1 MTQRRAVIVDVVR
14 SPFGRARENG
24 ALASLHPVNLY
35 AHVIE
40 QLVARSGIDPALIE
54 DVITG
59 CVIQVAEQSGNI
71 GRQAVLAAGLPESVP
86 AVTLD
91 RKCGSAQQALDFAA
105 QGVIA
110 GAYDVVIAGGVEMMS
125 LVPMRVNRMGKDNEG
140 SRFHARYPDGLVRQ
154 GISAE
159 LIAARW
165 GLDRETQDR
174 FALRSHQLAAADV
187 DGTARDIAPIEVVD
201 AAGNTR
207 SVAQD
212 EGIRPDSSL
221 EKLGGL
227 KAAFENADMAAR
239 FPEIR
244 WSVTAGNASQVTD
257 GASAMLV
264 MEEGVA
270 ARLGLTPRAAITHFA
285 LAGDDPVMMLTAIIP
300 ATRKLLARAGLT
312 LADIGAYEVNE
323 AFASV
328 PLAWQQELD
337 ADPERL
343 NVFGGAIALG
353 HPVGASGGRLVANLL
368 RALEARG
375 ERYGLVTMCE
385 SGGMA
390 NATLVERLA

>member
-1 MTQRRAVIVDVVR
+1 MSMRRAVIVDVLR

-35 AHVIE
+35 ASVLE
-40 QLVARSGIDPALIE
+40 ALVQRTGIDPALIE

-71 GRQAVLAAGLPESVP
+71 GRQAVLAAGLPESIP

-91 RKCGSAQQALDFAA
+91 RKCGSAQQAMDFAA

-165 GLDRETQDR
+165 GLSRAAQDA
-174 FALRSHQLAAADV
+174 FSLRSHQRAAADSGVVRDIVPLEV
-187 DGTARDIAPIEVVD
+187 DGAEGCKRVD
-201 AAGNTR
+201 K
-207 SVAQD
+207 D
-212 EGIRPDSSL
+212 EGVRGDSTL
-221 EKLGGL
+221 EKLASL
-227 KAAFENADMAAR
+227 KPAFEDAAMAAR
-239 FPEIR
+239 YPEIQ
-244 WSVTAGNASQVTD
+244 WSVTAGSASQVTD
-257 GASAMLV
+257 GASAMLI
-264 MEEGVA
+264 MEEQLA
-270 ARLGLTPRAAITHFA
+270 HSLGLKPRAAISHFA
-285 LAGDDPVMMLTAIIP
+285 VMGDDPLMMLTAIIP
-300 ATRKLLARAGLT
+300 ATRKLLKRAGVGID
-312 LADIGAYEVNE
+312 AIAAYEVNE

-328 PLAWQQELD
+328 PLAWEKDLG
-337 ADPERL
+337 ADPDRL

-368 RALEARG
+368 RALEKNKA
-375 ERYGLVTMCE
+375 RYGLVTMCE

-390 NATLVERLA
+390 NATLLERL

>member
-1 MTQRRAVIVDVVR
+1 MNMRRAVIVDVVR

-35 AHVIE
+35 ASVLDA
-40 QLVARSGIDPALIE
+40 LVHRTGIDPALIE

-59 CVIQVAEQSGNI
+59 CVIQVAEQAGNI
-71 GRQAVLAAGLPESVP
+71 GRQAVLAAGLPESIP

-91 RKCGSAQQALDFAA
+91 RKCGSAQQAMDFAA

-140 SRFHARYPDGLVRQ
+140 SRFHARYPDGMIRQ

-165 GLDRETQDR
+165 GISRAAQDA
-174 FALRSHQLAAADV
+174 FSLRSHQLAAADSGV
-187 DGTARDIAPIEVVD
+187 VRDIVPLEVD
-201 AAGNTR
+201 SAAGRTR
-207 SVAQD
+207 VTKD
-212 EGIRPDSSL
+212 EGVRADSTL
-221 EKLGGL
+221 EKLASL
-227 KAAFENADMAAR
+227 KPAFEDAAMAAR
-239 FPEIR
+239 YPEIP

-257 GASAMLV
+257 GASAMLI
-264 MEEGVA
+264 MEEQLA
-270 ARLGLTPRAAITHFA
+270 HSLGLHPRAAITHFA
-285 LAGDDPVMMLTAIIP
+285 VMGDDPLMMLTAIIP
-300 ATRKLLARAGLT
+300 ATRKLLKRVGVGIEA
-312 LADIGAYEVNE
+312 IGAYEVNE
-323 AFASV
+323 AFACV
-328 PLAWQQELD
+328 PLAWEKDLG
-337 ADPERL
+337 ADPSKL

-368 RALEARG
+368 RALEANKA
-375 ERYGLVTMCE
+375 RYGLVTMCE

-390 NATLVERLA
+390 NATLLERL